1 MSSQA
6 AQGRLIEVAA
16 LTWKVKVLLLIGSM
30 ALTSIMGCS
39 SSTPQPNAS
48 NQPQV
53 LASFDLSKCES
64 IGSGLYKCPAVDKP
78 LCDSTYAG
86 DMQCV
91 KVGKKG
97 SVFVMAPT
105 ETP

>member
-1 MSSQA
+1 MQSYA
-6 AQGRLIEVAA
+6 APA
-16 LTWKVKVLLLIGSM
+16 LRTEGGAFTRRVGTLLLIGFT
-30 ALTSIMGCS
+30 ALTPMLGCS
-39 SSTPQPNAS
+39 SSTPNPAAS
-48 NQPQV
+48 TQTQV

-64 IGSGLYKCPAVDKP
+64 MGSGLYKCPAVDKP

-91 KVGKKG
+91 KIGKKG

>member
-1 MSSQA
+1 MSSCTAQA
-6 AQGRLIEVAA
+6 CS
-16 LTWKVKVLLLIGSM
+16 TWIGPFTQKSRIILLIGSM
-30 ALTSIMGCS
+30 ALTPMLGCS
-39 SSTPQPNAS
+39 SSTPDPHAS
-48 NQPQV
+48 NQAQV

-64 IGSGLYKCPAVDKP
+64 MGSGLYKCPAVDKP
-78 LCDSTYAG
+78 LCDSTYVG